1 MKLLHIGLCVSE
13 IENGFQK
20 AFKQVLGA
28 ENYFEISTN
37 HKNLNGN
44 IIHLFNKCKPDVVF
58 MQIQTPNI
66 VDNQTMDYMKS
77 NGAFVINWNGD
88 KRLTVPSWMLVC
100 APFVSLTSFS
110 NMEDVREMQRLGYN
124 SEYLEIGF
132 DETIYTN
139 EGTKYPCEDI
149 LFMANNNGAN
159 FFPMSSFRI
168 HIANEL
174 KTKYYNKFGLY
185 GRGWHNGNG
194 NLNHSQSLEAQYY
207 RGCKIAIN
215 CSHFNVAR
223 YNSDR
228 LLRILGSGTFC
239 LSYKHPEMEEDY
251 ENYKHLVYFETIED
265 LINKID
271 YYLEHEEE
279 RKQIAENGRQLVLNR
294 NTFKHQVENIIKLVK

>member
-139 EGTKYPCEDI
+139 EGTKYSCEDI

-294 NTFKHQVENIIKLVK
+294 NTFKHQVQNIIKLVR

>member
-28 ENYFEISTN
+28 ENYFEVSTA
-37 HKNLNGN
+37 HLNLNGN
-44 IIHLFNKCKPDVVF
+44 IIQLFNECKPDLVF
-58 MQIQTPNI
+58 MQIQAPNI
-66 VDNQTMDYMKS
+66 VDNQIMDYMNES
-77 NGAFVINWNGD
+77 SFVINWTGD
-88 KRLTVPSWMLVC
+88 KREGIPQWMLDA

-110 NMEDVREMQRLGYN
+110 NMEDVREMQKLGYK

-139 EGTKYPCEDI
+139 EGTNYPSEDI
-149 LFMANNNGAN
+149 LFMANNYGGGY
-159 FFPMSSFRI
+159 FPMSEFRI
-168 HIANEL
+168 QLANEL
-174 KTKYYNKFGLY
+174 KSKYQNKFGLY
-185 GRGWHNGNG
+185 GSGWANGSG
-194 NLNHSQSLEAQYY
+194 NVNHSQSVEAQYY

-239 LSYKHPEMEEDY
+239 LSYKHPEMEQDY
-251 ENYKHLVYFETIED
+251 ENYKHLVYYESIED
-265 LINKID
+265 LKNKID
-271 YYLEHEEE
+271 YYLENEEE
-279 RKQIAENGRQLVLNR
+279 RKQIADNGRQLVLNR
-294 NTFKHQVENIIKLVK
+294 NTFKHQVENIIKLAQ

>member
-20 AFKQVLGA
+20 AFKQVLGT
-28 ENYFEISTN
+28 ENYFEISTG

-77 NGAFVINWNGD
+77 NGAFIINWTGD
-88 KRLTVPSWMLVC
+88 KRQSVPQWMLDC
-100 APFVSLTSFS
+100 APFIYMTSFS
-110 NMEDVREMQRLGYN
+110 NMEDVREMQKLGYK

-139 EGTKYPCEDI
+139 IGTKYPSEDI
-149 LFMANNNGAN
+149 LFMANNYGNGY
-159 FFPMSSFRI
+159 FPMSEFRI
-168 HIANEL
+168 QIANEL
-174 KTKYYNKFGLY
+174 KNKYQNKFGLY
-185 GRGWHNGNG
+185 GSGWANGNG
-194 NLNHSQSLEAQYY
+194 NVNHSQSTESQYY

-239 LSYKHPEMEEDY
+239 LSYKHPEMEQDY
-251 ENYKHLVYFETIED
+251 ENYKDLVYFESIED
-265 LINKID
+265 LKNKID
-271 YYLEHEEE
+271 YYLEHEDE
-279 RKQIAENGRQLVLNR
+279 RKKIAENGRQLVLNR
-294 NTFKHQVENIIKLVK
+294 NTFKHQVENIIKLTQ